1 MKDSRAIKIRIT
13 SLASIIFKDLG
24 FSRKVCWYIRRR
36 IANEGVAFVT
46 RVLPTVSK
54 HMLSC
59 IEMGQWCPIPFEELK
74 ISPLPV
80 TGPERY
86 TAIFADELKSIFTDD
101 QDAPLN
107 LWRIRQA
114 AEYLYKLA
122 LPFSVQQLDL
132 AAEKFLTT
140 DLSVSYD
147 HEFAEQVRVSAE
159 RLFSTTQK
167 LILDDVVKAA
177 RNGPGTYSGYQSC
190 AFSNSLQEQKDILDG
205 VVPARLNA
213 FASAFRCR
221 RTSLNHFTVHN
232 EWKLQTFSNLIKHP
246 NFWLR
251 WSLMGSPSL
260 MLVPTQ
266 ITRSLKTP
274 LRSFSYWMQGK
285 LRWYTSEK
293 NRKSRRTLEK
303 SRRSQSEIYRA
314 LRSNDESTSEVLFV
328 PKDSRGPRTIVR
340 EPYFNLR
347 LQMGLHDLI
356 RDSFAH
362 DTRGRIQFISQE
374 NFRSIAH
381 ESSVHRRFCTIDLK
395 DASDRVGTGVISRVF
410 RNFPAIQG
418 SIKHFRTRLASLPG
432 QDAPIPLR
440 KLSGMGSGFTFPL
453 MAALIYTAIYTGT
466 PLSSRDRIRDLIYV
480 YGDDIIIPTWLYNHA
495 VLALEKVGLQVN
507 PSKCFF
513 RSHFRESC
521 GADAYKGQSVAP
533 ARLKLDDTNI
543 VAKGDLITSDPA
555 GAEPVI
561 LKLERH
567 CRELIGQGLIK
578 TASFFY
584 KIIEQWLG
592 KPLPVGTGET
602 PYLCRWQV
610 LSHGDDDTIVE
621 AYKPTPVNAQTEEFG
636 YDRALRSHLSS
647 IGEDTFGFESSAFF
661 GLDAQPHKVRLWK
674 AMVPMLLLT

>member
-362 DTRGRIQFISQE
+362 DTRGRIQF
-374 NFRSIAH
+374 N
-381 ESSVHRRFCTIDLK
+381 RRTF
-395 DASDRVGTGVISRVF
+395 V
-410 RNFPAIQG
+410 
-418 SIKHFRTRLASLPG
+418 
-432 QDAPIPLR
+432 PLR
-440 KLSGMGSGFTFPL
+440 MNHLFTDGSVQSTSKTQVI
-453 MAALIYTAIYTGT
+453 A
-466 PLSSRDRIRDLIYV
+466 
-480 YGDDIIIPTWLYNHA
+480 
-495 VLALEKVGLQVN
+495 LALE
-507 PSKCFF
+507 
-513 RSHFRESC
+513 
-521 GADAYKGQSVAP
+521 
-533 ARLKLDDTNI
+533 
-543 VAKGDLITSDPA
+543 
-555 GAEPVI
+555 
-561 LKLERH
+561 
-567 CRELIGQGLIK
+567 
-578 TASFFY
+578 
-584 KIIEQWLG
+584 
-592 KPLPVGTGET
+592 
-602 PYLCRWQV
+602 
-610 LSHGDDDTIVE
+610 LS
-621 AYKPTPVNAQTEEFG
+621 P
-636 YDRALRSHLSS
+636 
-647 IGEDTFGFESSAFF
+647 ESSAIS
-661 GLDAQPHKVRLWK
+661 LQSKVRLSISARDLRVYLGK
-674 AMVPMLLLT
+674 MLRYLCVSCPVWGVVLPSLLWPPSYIQPSTLEHRCPAVTESEI